1 MKWEFDSLRALQI
14 YPVSSKVEHPADNR
28 ETEDRYLYWV
38 PISRW
43 CNGSTRNSKSLGG
56 SSILSRDTNFFK
68 KVIDMKKFDIQ
79 EVKTFLANQGKDTKV
94 YLGADSERIRV
105 NGVWYADYALAVVVH
120 IDGRHG
126 CKIFGYVDREMDYDH
141 KKSKPAMRLM
151 TEVYKVSEL
160 FQNLADVLED
170 FHVEVHLDLNKSDEH
185 GSSCVVQQAIGY
197 IKGTCN
203 MTPMVK
209 PDAPAASF
217 CADRLKRILAEQEA
231 VQV

>member
-1 MKWEFDSLRALQI
+1 MKQFNIE
-14 YPVSSKVEHPADNR
+14 
-28 ETEDRYLYWV
+28 
-38 PISRW
+38 
-43 CNGSTRNSKSLGG
+43 
-56 SSILSRDTNFFK
+56 
-68 KVIDMKKFDIQ
+68 
-79 EVKTFLANQGKDTKV
+79 EVKEFLAKQGTGSKV

-120 IDGRHG
+120 IDGCHG
-126 CKIFGYVDREMDYDH
+126 CKIFGYVQRELDYDH

-160 FQNLADVLED
+160 FQSLADVLED
-170 FHVEVHLDLNKSDEH
+170 FHVEVHLDLNKSDLF

-217 CADRLKRILAEQEA
+217 CADRLKRILTEQQA
-231 VQV
+231 ASVIL